1 MDMLDFE
8 TDSLYFDEP
17 LHVEVKGFL
26 DTAAEHYGEQLAE
39 TSLMRAYFLEP
50 EHPMVLV
57 ALYRYFYYQ
66 HRLEEALLVAERVLH
81 VFAKRLGLPKDW
93 HDLTEMQIG
102 SGVMVSMAMIRFYML
117 ALKGAGYLE
126 LRLGE
131 YESAL
136 ARLHKVVELDSS
148 DRLGAQVLLDVAQEA
163 FNKKQAVALMT

>member
-8 TDSLYFDEP
+8 SDDLYFEEP
-17 LHVEVKGFL
+17 LHAEAKACL
-26 DTAAEHYGEQLAE
+26 ERAADNYGEMLAE
-39 TSLMRAYFLEP
+39 ASLMRAYFLEP

-66 HRLEEALLVAERVLH
+66 HRIEDALLVAERVLQA
-81 VFAKRLGLPKDW
+81 FSKRLGLPADW
-93 HDLTEMQIG
+93 HELTEMQIG

-131 YESAL
+131 YESAM
-136 ARLHKVVELDSS
+136 ARLNKVVELDSN
-148 DRLGAQVLLDVAQEA
+148 DRLGAQALLDVAREA
-163 FNKKQAVALMT
+163 INDAKPVQI